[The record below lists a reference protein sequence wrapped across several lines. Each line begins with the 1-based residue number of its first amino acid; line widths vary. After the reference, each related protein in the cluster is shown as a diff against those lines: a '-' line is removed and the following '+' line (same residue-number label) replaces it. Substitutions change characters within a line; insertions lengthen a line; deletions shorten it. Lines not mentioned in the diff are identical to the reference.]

1 MDDGDRGEVLATRIV
16 DFEFTIVEGVAEE
29 KRESGVSSAVV
40 FGGATGEES
49 AVAEVAAVA
58 GTFDRVAVGES
69 VAGASEDLVEEVGEV
84 GGEVVEGGAE
94 HAEDG
99 QSRFGVGFVFEGW
112 FGGDPDAL
120 IAVVEG
126 GVLVDEVD
134 NSLGRSVVFG
144 EEDGG
149 GKGAVGEALVIAI
162 DEVAKEFDGGS
173 SEAVEALVVVANN
186 GECAVAGTG

>member
-29 KRESGVSSAVV
+29 KRESGFSSAVV

-84 GGEVVEGGAE
+84 IEGGAE

-99 QSRFGVGFVFEGW
+99 QFGFWAGFMFEGW
-112 FGGDPDAL
+112 FGGDADAL
-120 IAVVEG
+120 VAVVEG

-134 NSLGRSVVFG
+134 DSLGRSVVFG